1 MWSNCLEV
9 GYPMKTILIIAPG
22 EMYGGGEVYIKN
34 LVSFLHVQGEYR
46 IIVGVCNQ
54 RLYQD
59 VSEVA
64 DYVFRVNASTSQF
77 NKLKNV
83 FLINKFCQENSVDVV
98 FLNGLPETGLFATLL
113 SHPNVV
119 CIGHSNEFYLTTLRE
134 RKGISAIVVRN
145 LFLAAF
151 KKFKLFIAINE
162 IAQTNVRNF
171 IVDYRKCQV
180 IYNGVPPV
188 SDKILEPSSSTAVP
202 KRLFVVGRICRL
214 IPEKNVELA
223 IDSIRGLN
231 EKVELIVAGEGPHRS
246 YLEQYAKGVNVRF
259 VGHCN
264 ASSFF
269 SQIDAMLLT
278 TPSCSNADATPLVIP
293 EAMSVGIPVIA
304 TRVGGVPELIDSGR
318 TGLLCED
325 SVDAFRQAIL
335 KLRTDR
341 DNYAMLSSNARLEY
355 SHRFSPEITFSQT
368 INAIQA
374 HCA

>member
-1 MWSNCLEV
+1 
-9 GYPMKTILIIAPG
+9 MKTILIIAPG
-22 EMYGGGEVYIKN
+22 AMYGGGEVYIKN
-34 LVSFLHVQGEYR
+34 LIMFLHAQGGYR
-46 IIVGVCNQ
+46 IIAGVCNQ

-59 VSEVA
+59 VSGTA
-64 DYVFRVNASTSQF
+64 DLVFRVNSSTSQF
-77 NKLKNV
+77 NKLRNV
-83 FLINKFCQENSVDVV
+83 FLINKFCRKNSVDIV
-98 FLNGLPETGLFATLL
+98 FLNGLPESGLFSALL
-113 SHPNVV
+113 SNPNVI

-151 KKFKLFIAINE
+151 KKFRLFIAINE
-162 IAQTNVRNF
+162 VAHNNVRNF
-171 IVDYRKCQV
+171 TVDYPKCQV

-188 SDKILEPSSSTAVP
+188 SDEILEPSSLTTVP
-202 KRLFVVGRICRL
+202 KRPFVVGRICRL

-231 EKVELIVAGEGPHRS
+231 EQVELIVAGEGPHRS
-246 YLEQYAKGVNVRF
+246 YLEQYAQGVNVRF
-259 VGHCN
+259 VGHCS

-278 TPSCSNADATPLVIP
+278 TPSTSNADATPLVIP
-293 EAMSVGIPVIA
+293 EAMSAGIPVIA

-335 KLRTDR
+335 KLRADR
-341 DNYAMLSSNARLEY
+341 ADYAMLSSNARLEY
-355 SHRFSPEITFSQT
+355 RQRFSPEVTFSQT
-368 INAIQA
+368 INAILA
-374 HCA
+374 HCV